1 MPLQTGLD
9 VPLPVWL
16 LAWAPHM
23 LRAHCQSHHVCLGKS
38 WQAAL
43 AMRRPSTFAQSSEN
57 GSQPLKKQK
66 GHTPSANACAHDRK
80 HQREKK
86 AQQNKVPKETLL
98 NATLSE
104 NTPAP

>member
-1 MPLQTGLD
+1 MDPSH
-9 VPLPVWL
+9 
-16 LAWAPHM
+16 A
-23 LRAHCQSHHVCLGKS
+23 RKAHCQCHHVCLGKS

-66 GHTPSANACAHDRK
+66 DHTPSANAWAHDRNLPW
-80 HQREKK
+80 EKK

-104 NTPAP
+104 DTPAP